1 MSLIHEA
8 LKKAQKEGGG
18 SQIPSRTPVNPIIG
32 NSKKPDPFRLI
43 VLGAVLAV
51 SIGFLIYLRFF
62 RAPPSAQTPVPAPLA
77 ALPTP
82 QGQNDAA
89 LREKALKFFEEKRF
103 DESAILWQQLT
114 LLTPTDAE
122 VYNNLG
128 LSYKKLGKTREAME
142 AYAKALALNKDY
154 PEALNNAAV
163 LWMEQGEK
171 QKAKIHFQQ
180 AVEKKP
186 EYAEA
191 HLNFGLLLEQ
201 EGNLGGALEHYR
213 KFELLA
219 ASMEESMKQA
229 VREKIKNLEN
239 R

>member
-8 LKKAQKEGGG
+8 LKKAQREQGG
-18 SQIPSRTPVNPIIG
+18 SQIPSGPQVNPIIG
-32 NSKKPDPFRLI
+32 NSKKPEPVRLI
-43 VLGAVLAV
+43 ILGAVLAV
-51 SIGFLIYLRFF
+51 SIGFLIYLRFL
-62 RAPPSAQTPVPAPLA
+62 RAPQATQTPVPAPLA
-77 ALPTP
+77 TLPTP
-82 QGQNDAA
+82 QGQNDVA
-89 LREKALKFFEEKRF
+89 LRERALKFFEEKRF

-114 LLTPTDAE
+114 LLTPTDGE

-128 LSYKKLGKTREAME
+128 LSYKKLGKTKEAME

-154 PEALNNAAV
+154 PEALNNAGV
-163 LWMEQGEK
+163 LWMEQGDK

-186 EYAEA
+186 EYAEV

-201 EGNLGGALEHYR
+201 EGNFGGALEHYR
-213 KFELLA
+213 RFDLLA
-219 ASMEESMKQA
+219 ASVEESVKQT
-229 VREKIKNLEN
+229 VREKIKKLET